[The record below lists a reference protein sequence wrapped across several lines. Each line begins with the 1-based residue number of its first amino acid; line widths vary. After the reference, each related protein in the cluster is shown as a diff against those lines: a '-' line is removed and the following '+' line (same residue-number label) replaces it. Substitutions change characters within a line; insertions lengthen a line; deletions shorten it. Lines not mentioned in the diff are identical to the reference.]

1 MTAREHTGQ
10 QVGRFGGSVDDLTDA
25 RCDADLA
32 RIALLEGVR
41 MNRLSATLAT
51 TDHASPATRH
61 QPRWA
66 TTEHVV
72 YAYHHGASPAITYHS
87 VAHACAGRANTLDEA
102 RTSYRSDMAEL
113 RGAGQRE
120 LSSAVEHLEA
130 IVAEMWVRDRIGAM
144 RRDSMGERM
153 FLQTLLSEGPAQCA
167 LRAHMERAASRGMRA
182 VVVIVE
188 PDDTVGSVLDQMRAD
203 DVLFVAHRDADT
215 IVGWSAL
222 FGPEAGEADEAIRVP
237 DNAGL
242 RAMPVREL
250 TRNHRAI
257 RIVVGQR

>member
-1 MTAREHTGQ
+1 MT
-10 QVGRFGGSVDDLTDA
+10 
-25 RCDADLA
+25 
-32 RIALLEGVR
+32 
-41 MNRLSATLAT
+41 RLSATRAAAE
-51 TDHASPATRH
+51 HASLANRR

-87 VAHACAGRANTLDEA
+87 VAHACAGRAGTLSEA
-102 RTSYRSDMAEL
+102 RSSYRSDIAEL
-113 RGAGQRE
+113 RGVGQRD
-120 LSSAVEHLEA
+120 LPPVVEHLEA

-153 FLQTLLSEGPAQCA
+153 FLQALLSEGPAQST
-167 LRAHMERAASRGMRA
+167 LRAHIERAASRGMRA

-188 PDDTVGSVLDQMRAD
+188 PDDTVGSVLDQMRAE
-203 DVLFVAHRDADT
+203 DVLFVAHRDTDT
-215 IVGWSAL
+215 TVRWSAL
-222 FGPEAGEADEAIRVP
+222 FGPDAEDTDEAVRLP
-237 DNAGL
+237 DNVGL

-250 TRNHRAI
+250 TRNHSAI